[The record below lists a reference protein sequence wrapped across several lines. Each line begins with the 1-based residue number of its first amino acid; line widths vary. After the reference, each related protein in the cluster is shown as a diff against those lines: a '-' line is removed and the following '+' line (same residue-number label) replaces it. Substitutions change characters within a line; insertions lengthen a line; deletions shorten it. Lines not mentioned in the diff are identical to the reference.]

1 MEGILQ
7 SLHEVEGVQA
17 TLVLDSEGLLLAHRA
32 HAVFDQALL
41 QEVGRT
47 VSSAIDSLQLVHE
60 DWEQIS
66 AGFAD
71 GKLLIRNLN
80 AARQAPGRAAA
91 LAVVADARLNPSF
104 AGVAIRVAA
113 SRLKNAAVATPAP
126 VHTPTPLPVVAAAP
140 RISSV
145 QSVVAPVRP
154 ASSAGDPRAVAFLAA
169 CANALAGSVGPM
181 ARVFVKEAVQ
191 GLCGP
196 APFGREHVLPLIAQL
211 ERHID
216 DPGERAQFRK
226 TMTAP

>member
-17 TLVLDSEGLLLAHRA
+17 TLVLDSEGQLLAHRA
-32 HAVFDQALL
+32 HAVFDRALL

-66 AGFAD
+66 AGFTD

-80 AARQAPGRAAA
+80 AVRQAPGRAAA
-91 LAVVADARLNPSF
+91 LAVVADARLNASF
-104 AGVAIRVAA
+104 AGVALRVAA
-113 SRLKNAAVATPAP
+113 SRLKIAALSPAA
-126 VHTPTPLPVVAAAP
+126 VHTPTPLPVAP
-140 RISSV
+140 TRISGV
-145 QSVVAPVRP
+145 HPLEPIPPV
-154 ASSAGDPRAVAFLAA
+154 SSAGDPRAAAFLTA
-169 CANALAGSVGPM
+169 CATALAGSVGPM

-191 GLCGP
+191 GLCNG
-196 APFGREHVLPLIAQL
+196 APFAREHVLPLIAQL

-216 DPGERAQFRK
+216 DPTERAQFRRS
-226 TMTAP
+226 MTAP

>member
-1 MEGILQ
+1 MEAILQ

-17 TLVLDSEGLLLAHRA
+17 TLVLDSDGQLLAHRA
-32 HAVFDQALL
+32 HAVFDRGLL

-47 VSSAIDSLQLVHE
+47 VTSAIDSLQLVHD

-80 AARQAPGRAAA
+80 ASRQTPGHAAA

-113 SRLKNAAVATPAP
+113 SRLKNAAPPSGNTPAP
-126 VHTPTPLPVVAAAP
+126 AVARISTPMPVVTARP
-140 RISSV
+140 VSSAGV
-145 QSVVAPVRP
+145 
-154 ASSAGDPRAVAFLAA
+154 SSAGDPRAAAFLTA
-169 CANALAGSVGPM
+169 CATALAGSVGPM

-191 GLCGP
+191 DLCAG

-211 ERHID
+211 EKHID

-226 TMTAP
+226 SMTSP